1 MSTSMKR
8 DRLAI
13 LLVSV
18 FFVLTNWSAFAKK
31 AQPALVQQEEGY
43 YYGYGKGATAAEAER
58 AGKRDLVESA
68 LTAAVRSVNPKASRI
83 QVSDASVKARINDIK
98 PYVQSKKNEPPAVTY
113 RMKIV
118 DWDKKEKEPRGQ
130 SFGSPRGPREIG
142 RRRRNGSAFRR
153 TRRYGTAFAQSR
165 SVVHRCRK
173 KPRLYVFDA
182 RRHRQCKDEIFG
194 KGCGRFG

>member
-1 MSTSMKR
+1 MKR
-8 DRLAI
+8 NRLAI

-31 AQPALVQQEEGY
+31 AEPALVQQEEGY

-118 DWDKKEKEPRGQ
+118 DWDKKEKGGQ
-130 SFGSPRGPREIG
+130 KKKK
-142 RRRRNGSAFRR
+142 
-153 TRRYGTAFAQSR
+153 RRYKEIWEVYQFNLAKLSKLSDPSNQ
-165 SVVHRCRK
+165 
-173 KPRLYVFDA
+173 FDPTGE
-182 RRHRQCKDEIFG
+182 HNSSEKT
-194 KGCGRFG
+194 KN